1 MMDTRVLHSVLLP
14 SLAAC
19 LLLSVLSCGAPAE
32 KGEFVRQ
39 SGKTS
44 DGYVFSVDMSDS
56 LCLHALYFYT
66 MIDASPSVFEK
77 MPDII
82 PLQVK
87 AVSPSGKVYMENVGI
102 RKDGFSKASFY
113 SRRYE
118 PLYRS
123 GFSLSEYGQWSVRVM
138 IPGEERFKGLRGLGL
153 KHEKL

>member
-44 DGYVFSVDMSDS
+44 DGYVFSVDMS
-56 LCLHALYFYT
+56 
-66 MIDASPSVFEK
+66 SVFEK

-123 GFSLSEYGQWSVRVM
+123 GFSPSEYGQWSVRVM